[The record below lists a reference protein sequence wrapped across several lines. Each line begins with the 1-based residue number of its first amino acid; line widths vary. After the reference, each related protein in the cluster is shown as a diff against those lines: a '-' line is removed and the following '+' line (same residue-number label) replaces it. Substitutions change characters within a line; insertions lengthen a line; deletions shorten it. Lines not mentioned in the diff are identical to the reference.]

1 MSEREFE
8 GLHVVVTGGAGAL
21 GTAVVRL
28 LLSRG
33 AFCHVPA
40 FDEGEAGRF
49 ALAGDP
55 RVTVRVGVDL
65 SDEAHVERFYAQ
77 TPVPWASIHVAGGY
91 SGGPIAETTPTT
103 ARKML
108 STNAMSAFLCSR
120 ELVRRIRSSGAP
132 DAPPPG
138 GRIVNVSAKPALVP
152 TAGLAAYAMSK
163 AAVAALTL
171 SLAEELKEE
180 RIWVNAV
187 VPSTMDTPAN
197 RAAMP
202 SADHAA
208 WPKVEDV
215 ASTIAFLASPEN
227 RSTRG
232 ALVPVYG
239 RS

>member
-1 MSEREFE
+1 MTERDYE
-8 GLHVVVTGGAGAL
+8 GLHVIVTGGAGAL

-28 LLSRG
+28 LLARG
-33 AFCHVPA
+33 AHCHVPA
-40 FDEGEAGRF
+40 WDDAEAGRF
-49 ALAGDP
+49 PLAGDP
-55 RVTVRVGVDL
+55 RVTVRAGIDL
-65 SDEAHVERFYAQ
+65 SDDAQVERYYAQ
-77 TPVPWASIHVAGGY
+77 CPLPWASIHIAGGY
-91 SGGPIAETTPTT
+91 AGGPILETTPTT

-120 ELVRRIRSSGAP
+120 ELVRRVRSGGAP

-138 GRIVNVSAKPALVP
+138 ARIVNVSAKPALVP

-163 AAVAALTL
+163 AAVASLTV
-171 SLAEELKEE
+171 SLAEELKDE

-202 SADHAA
+202 NVDPAK

-215 ASTIAFLASPEN
+215 AETIAFLASPLN
-227 RSTRG
+227 TSTRG

>member
-1 MSEREFE
+1 MTERDYE
-8 GLHVVVTGGAGAL
+8 GLDVIVTGGAGAL

-28 LLSRG
+28 LVARG
-33 AFCHVPA
+33 AHCHVPA
-40 FDEGEAGRF
+40 FDEGEAARF
-49 ALAGDP
+49 PLAGDP
-55 RVTVRVGVDL
+55 RVTVRTGIDL
-65 SDEAHVERFYAQ
+65 SDEVQVERFYAQ
-77 TPVPWASIHVAGGY
+77 APVPWASIHIAGGY
-91 SGGPIAETTPTT
+91 AGGPLLDTTPTT
-103 ARKML
+103 ARKLL

-120 ELVRRIRSSGAP
+120 ELVRRIRSGGSP

-152 TAGLAAYAMSK
+152 GAGVSAYAMSK

-171 SLAEELKEE
+171 CLAEELKDE

-202 SADHAA
+202 SADHGA

-227 RSTRG
+227 KSTRG